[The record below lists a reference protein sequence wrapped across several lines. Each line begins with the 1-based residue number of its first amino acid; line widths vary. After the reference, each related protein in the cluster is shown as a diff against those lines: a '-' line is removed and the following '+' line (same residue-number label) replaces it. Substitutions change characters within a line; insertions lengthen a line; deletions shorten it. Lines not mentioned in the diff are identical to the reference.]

1 MRAYHGIRPRSVTV
15 RHEEIAALLDAAPD
29 FLRLWILFCSD
40 LAIRSGTAARLGPYQ
55 YDASERMLRFTT
67 KCEARLAL
75 PVTQEIADL
84 IALCDLRDP
93 TSFVRQLWMRKPRE
107 LGRRPK
113 RDCTSADRLRILFRQ
128 LCKEQGI
135 ERRITPHD
143 LRRTTAV
150 GMLRL
155 THDVRDVQAILG
167 HRSLQSTIWYLDHDL
182 RPVPRHNLELIK
194 RRITAAESEPRT
206 A

>member
-1 MRAYHGIRPRSVTV
+1 MRAYHGIRPRGVTV
-15 RHEEIAALLDAAPD
+15 QQSEIAALLDAAPT
-29 FLRLWILFCSD
+29 FLRLWILLCSD

-55 YDASERMLRFTT
+55 YDAAEQMLRFTT
-67 KCEARLAL
+67 KRQARLAL
-75 PVTQEIADL
+75 PVTEEIAEL
-84 IALCDLRDP
+84 LALCDLRDP
-93 TSFVRQLWMRKPRE
+93 TSFVRQLWIRHPRSLGRKPRA
-107 LGRRPK
+107 
-113 RDCTSADRLRILFRQ
+113 DCTSADRLRILFRL

-135 ERRITPHD
+135 TRRITPHD

-194 RRITAAESEPRT
+194 RRSAAAESDTRS

>member
-1 MRAYHGIRPRSVTV
+1 MRAYHGIRPRGVTV
-15 RHEEIAALLDAAPD
+15 QHSEISTLLDAAPA
-29 FLRLWILFCSD
+29 FLRLWILLCSD

-55 YDASERMLRFTT
+55 YDPTEQMLRFTT
-67 KCEARLAL
+67 KRQARLAL
-75 PVTQEIADL
+75 PVTAEIAEL
-84 IALCDLRDP
+84 LALCDLRDP
-93 TSFVRQLWMRKPRE
+93 TSFVRQLWMQKPRE

-113 RDCTSADRLRILFRQ
+113 ADCKSADRLRILFRQ
-128 LCKEQGI
+128 LCTQQGI
-135 ERRITPHD
+135 TRRITPHD

-194 RRITAAESEPRT
+194 RRSTAAESDNRT

>member
-1 MRAYHGIRPRSVTV
+1 MRAYHGIRPRGVTV
-15 RHEEIAALLDAAPD
+15 QQSEIAAILDAAPP
-29 FLRLWILFCSD
+29 FLRLWLLLCSD

-55 YDASERMLRFTT
+55 YDPAEQMLRFTT
-67 KCEARLAL
+67 KRQARLAL
-75 PVTQEIADL
+75 PVTAEIAEL
-84 IALCDLRDP
+84 LKLCDLSDP
-93 TSFVRQLWMRKPRE
+93 TPFVRQLWKKKPRG
-107 LGRRPK
+107 LGRGPSA
-113 RDCTSADRLRILFRQ
+113 DCTGADRLRILFRQ
-128 LCKEQGI
+128 LCRELGI
-135 ERRITPHD
+135 TRRIVPHD

-194 RRITAAESEPRT
+194 RRASAAESDTRT